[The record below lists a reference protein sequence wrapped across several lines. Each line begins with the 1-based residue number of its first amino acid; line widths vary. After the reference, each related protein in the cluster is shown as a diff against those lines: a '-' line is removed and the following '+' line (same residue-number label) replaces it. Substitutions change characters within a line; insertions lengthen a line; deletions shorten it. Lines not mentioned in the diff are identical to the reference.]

1 MAKKEQPLQGL
12 QKFMPADAFP
22 LVLPYLEKYHVHL
35 TITRERK
42 SILGDYRH
50 ALPGKNHRISVN
62 GNLNP
67 YSFLITLIHEL
78 AHLICF
84 QQYAH
89 RVPPHGKEW
98 KMIYQELMRQFLG
111 RDIFPGILEVALVKS
126 LHNLPASSCSDVE
139 LARVLQTFD
148 LVPDFLQRVE
158 DLPVGSIFRMD
169 LRFFRR
175 EEKLRKRI
183 RCTDCQNGRV
193 YLFSPI
199 VPVDPISGELEAK
212 ILADLKQKGW

>member
-12 QKFMPADAFP
+12 QAFLPPNSFP

-98 KMIYQELMRQFLG
+98 KFIYQGLLLQFLG
-111 RDIFPGILEVALVKS
+111 QGIFPDVVELALRKS

-139 LARVLQTFD
+139 LARVLQAFD
-148 LVPDFLQRVE
+148 GVAEGMQRVE
-158 DLPVGSIFRMD
+158 DLVVGTLFRMD
-169 LRFFRR
+169 RRFFRR

-199 VPVDPISGELEAK
+199 VTVDPITGALEEQVRAH
-212 ILADLKQKGW
+212 LRQKGW